1 MHTNSKLAKSIR
13 LALMFGATAT
23 AMSGV
28 AIAQDNDADEEKAER
43 VERIQVTGSRIQ
55 RADLEG
61 ALPVTVI
68 DREAIELSG
77 ETSAADLIR
86 NTTFNSAGSF
96 RPQSGSSAQG
106 VSQVD
111 MRGLG
116 AGRTL
121 VLVDGRR
128 LTMSP
133 STGSS
138 QDLNSIPMGA
148 IERIEI
154 LTDGASAIYGSDAIG
169 GVINVITRR
178 DFNGVELSVGKA
190 EVSIPSEGGD
200 RENGSLVFGSASDTT
215 SVIGGVSWNKR
226 EIIFENAFPWVAPG
240 GSAYGNNWE
249 AFNPTQRVDKDG
261 NPVFDEE
268 TGDAVPVGWQM
279 FGVPGGCRDDN
290 FYENGDLC
298 VYNFN
303 ATNANEA
310 SSENESLFTK
320 VRHDIN
326 DNWTLYA
333 NASVAKTSSFGRY
346 APAPDTNLYYDN
358 VQPMGQT
365 INHDSYNN
373 PTNPN
378 AWMYDKVNNPNAVD
392 YTWAHG
398 QQDVGF
404 YHRFAAMGNR
414 DGSVN
419 NENLDFLVG
428 AEGRVGNFDIDFGA
442 RRVRNKTYEIG
453 NGYLAASTAWGNV
466 TNFNP
471 GYKADGSWGGEA
483 YRSGYDLQS
492 PGANPDDI
500 LAAGAATT
508 ARISQFNIDEIYAS
522 AGFDVFEIGGGMI
535 QGFVGV
541 EKRDEYY
548 EDAYDSQSEAGLVGG
563 SSGGSAGGGRDL
575 TAAYFEF
582 LVPVTYDLEV
592 TLAGRFDDYSD
603 YGSDFSPKVGIR
615 YQPTSNLMLRASYGK
630 GFRAPSLDLLT
641 MQKSFSADSVRH
653 EPTCQDRFGQD
664 PGTACQVDAYRIAN
678 PDLDSEESTQMA
690 LGVAYQ
696 ATDWL
701 NLTVDYYNI
710 EIKNRIA
717 FFGSQTL
724 INRELAGDPIPTG
737 LGVTYQTDGSIDEI
751 LTGYGNEGTLET
763 SGIDFNART
772 NFDLGSMGTIGT
784 NFQLSHMFDYKTDGG
799 RNQVK
804 DTSVPEQRINI
815 QNIWTMGDFS
825 VAWNINFIGTQ
836 YTRIEGRNSAGDFA
850 NCTDP
855 GVGVDVARC
864 GNVGSHTTH
873 DIQFNY
879 NAPWN
884 GRITLGIQNAFEKL
898 PKVAPLA
905 GGEYGYSGRDY
916 NMDLYNTYGRVT
928 YVRYT
933 QRF

>member
-1 MHTNSKLAKSIR
+1 MHTSSKIAKSIR

-23 AMSGV
+23 AVSGV
-28 AIAQDNDADEEKAER
+28 AVAQDADEEKAER

-77 ETSAADLIR
+77 ETSAAELIR
-86 NTTFNSAGSF
+86 NTTFNSTGSF

-154 LTDGASAIYGSDAIG
+154 LSDGASAIYGSDAIG

-178 DFNGVELSVGKA
+178 DFNGVEFSIGKG
-190 EVSIPSEGGD
+190 EVSVPSDGGD
-200 RENGSLVFGSASDTT
+200 RENGSLVFGSSSDTT
-215 SVIGGVSWNKR
+215 SIIGGVSWNKR
-226 EIIFENAFPWVAPG
+226 EIIYENAFPWVKPG

-249 AFNPTQRVDKDG
+249 GYNPTQKVDKDG
-261 NPVFDEE
+261 NLVFDEE
-268 TGDAVPVGWQM
+268 TGAPVPVGWQM

-290 FYENGDLC
+290 FYMNGDLC

-310 SSENESLFTK
+310 SSNNESLFTK

-326 DNWTLYA
+326 DNWTFYA

-346 APAPDTNLYYDN
+346 APAPDTNLYYDD
-358 VQPMGQT
+358 VRAMGQKV
-365 INHDSYNN
+365 NYDSYNN

-414 DGSVN
+414 DGSVE
-419 NENLDFLVG
+419 NENYDFLVG
-428 AEGRVGNFDIDFGA
+428 AEGRIGNFDIDFGA
-442 RRVRNKTYEIG
+442 RRVRNKTNEIG
-453 NGYLAASTAWGNV
+453 NGYLAASTAWSNV

-471 GYKADGSWGGEA
+471 GYCADGTFDASA
-483 YRSGYDLQS
+483 CRFGYDLQS
-492 PGANPDDI
+492 PGANPEDI

-508 ARISQFNIDEIYAS
+508 ARISQFNIDEVFAS
-522 AGFDVFEIGGGMI
+522 VGFDVFEIGGGMI
-535 QGFVGV
+535 QGFAGI

-548 EDAYDSQSEAGLVGG
+548 SDQYDSQSEAGLVGG

-575 TAAYFEF
+575 TAAFFEF
-582 LVPVTYDLEV
+582 LIPVTYDLEV
-592 TLAGRFDDYSD
+592 SLAGRYDDYSD
-603 YGSDFSPKVGIR
+603 YGSDFSPKIGVR
-615 YQPTSNLMLRASYGK
+615 YQPMNNLMLRASYGK

-641 MQKSFSADSVRH
+641 QKRSFSADSVRH
-653 EPTCQDRFGQD
+653 EATCQVRFGMD
-664 PGTACQVDAYRIAN
+664 EGEACQVDAYRIAN
-678 PDLDSEESTQMA
+678 PDLDSEESTQIA

-696 ATDWL
+696 PTDWL

-724 INRELAGDPIPTG
+724 INRGISGDPIPAG
-737 LGVTYQTDGSIDEI
+737 LGVYLQDDGSIDYI
-751 LTGYGNEGTLET
+751 DTGYGNEGTLET
-763 SGIDFNART
+763 SGLDFNIRT
-772 NFDLGSMGTIGT
+772 NFDLGNMGTIS
-784 NFQLSHMFDYKTDGG
+784 NNLQLSHMIDYKTDGG

-804 DTSVPEQRINI
+804 DTSVPENRMNI
-815 QNIWTMGDFS
+815 QNMWSYGDFS

-836 YTRIEGRNSAGDFA
+836 YTRIEGRRA
-850 NCTDP
+850 NGTFLNCEDP
-855 GVGVDVARC
+855 GAGIDVARC

-873 DIQFNY
+873 DFQVNY
-879 NAPWN
+879 NTPWN
-884 GRITLGIQNAFEKL
+884 GRVTVGIQNAFEKL
-898 PKVAPLA
+898 PKVAPVS

-916 NMDLYNTYGRVT
+916 NMGLYDTYGRVS